1 MLATASA
8 VVGSSCLAAMAETR
22 TFGVICR
29 LFSSSPT
36 ARSEPRWLGST
47 VEWYWVNRITLE
59 RREVVVN
66 CEAELKWQSGERGTR
81 SCNSPIVPCSSILP
95 AHVMFIF
102 FLLYWLL
109 SEMRVFA
116 CVPKSIGENQ
126 PRLHCRCIVPYA
138 IRPGLGQPSAAGSPT
153 HPTRV
158 PTCASQ
164 CIMTLLARV
173 CNPLQVSGCSP
184 PCRGTL
190 PLVCSFEFLHGYTV
204 VAHAKV
210 LFGGSWDKVPL

>member
-81 SCNSPIVPCSSILP
+81 SCDSPIVPCSSILP

-102 FLLYWLL
+102 FLIVLAL
-109 SEMRVFA
+109 
-116 CVPKSIGENQ
+116 IGN
-126 PRLHCRCIVPYA
+126 
-138 IRPGLGQPSAAGSPT
+138 
-153 HPTRV
+153 
-158 PTCASQ
+158 
-164 CIMTLLARV
+164 ARV
-173 CNPLQVSGCSP
+173 CMCARVDWRKPTTTALTLHRPICHTAGIGPTLGCRQSYTSHACPNLRVSMHHDAPGK
-184 PCRGTL
+184 GL
-190 PLVCSFEFLHGYTV
+190 
-204 VAHAKV
+204 
-210 LFGGSWDKVPL
+210 